1 MALPGFW
8 HQKKSWSLV
17 QLIRLVGKL
26 NLCARTVRRFAL
38 TPDAKRYHRFL
49 FKEKISKSFLPSNG
63 NHLTH
68 VTASYS
74 IIKRVS
80 AASGPTCQWSFLSH
94 PATSPQRPKTA
105 RQKQSSMWRPP
116 ASSSFEKL
124 PFPTKNNSPPKQI
137 RNPIPCPLPPVPPP
151 PPLPD
156 PSVSGRAGGGPQGCS
171 THTRS
176 SRGRARWARCGSPP
190 TSSARSRSRR
200 LRASTFPPTQV
211 RQPRPFLAQR
221 RVFFLLSSAGRRK
234 QDLFSPPIVPLV
246 RDSL

>member
-17 QLIRLVGKL
+17 QLIGLVGKL

-38 TPDAKRYHRFL
+38 TPDAKHYHRFL

-116 ASSSFEKL
+116 ASSSFGKP
-124 PFPTKNNSPPKQI
+124 PFPTKNHFPQNKSAIPSRVLSLPCRRRRRYLTPASPGEPEGVRKDVLLTHDP
-137 RNPIPCPLPPVPPP
+137 RAEEPAGHGVDRRPP
-151 PPLPD
+151 
-156 PSVSGRAGGGPQGCS
+156 RA
-171 THTRS
+171 
-176 SRGRARWARCGSPP
+176 
-190 TSSARSRSRR
+190 
-200 LRASTFPPTQV
+200 
-211 RQPRPFLAQR
+211 
-221 RVFFLLSSAGRRK
+221 
-234 QDLFSPPIVPLV
+234 QDQEAA
-246 RDSL
+246 D